1 MKITHLNGSRP
12 TGTNPQSQ
20 RLQGTH
26 RVALLLAATSTVLAL
41 TAPLAHAAPRGPE
54 LHWGPC
60 TGAGTGVDPR
70 QQCATLAVPLDY
82 RQPDGPSITL
92 AVSRIPATQPRLRR
106 GVLVTIPGGPG
117 GSGLNR
123 PSDAAKRLPQS
134 VLDRYDLIGF
144 DPRGVGQSTPV
155 SCGLSHED
163 LSPVNMYP
171 WPAPDGGITA
181 NVAFAQH
188 LADKC
193 WSNGGPVLRTLSTA
207 NEARDLDSIRSA
219 LGARRMSAWGVSYG
233 TYVGAVYAT
242 MFPQHTDRVVL
253 DSNDDPDATRVG
265 RGWLDAFAS
274 GAEDR
279 FPDFAAWAGQAGN
292 PDRVADTPEQVRAD
306 YLDLAA
312 RLDRSPI
319 PWPGANPAELNG
331 NVLRSVMLQSL
342 YSDADFP
349 QLAELMLAAQGRRPL
364 PAPTVAPDAALQ
376 NTFAVSVGTLCG
388 DVSWPASVADY
399 AQAAAVDRVVHP
411 LTAGMPVNVMPC
423 AFWPAKPT
431 EPPVVV
437 GDHGPSNVL
446 LIQNL
451 RDPATPY
458 SGALRLRS
466 DLGDRARLVTVDSGG
481 HDAYLANGNACG
493 DDLVTEYL
501 VTGRRPEQDAYCPA
515 Q

>member
-1 MKITHLNGSRP
+1 MKTSAKTPMTFGR
-12 TGTNPQSQ
+12 GA
-20 RLQGTH
+20 
-26 RVALLLAATSTVLAL
+26 ALLLATTSTALAL
-41 TAPLAHAAPRGPE
+41 TTPLAHAAAPSHPE

-60 TGAGTGVDPR
+60 AGTGAGVDAR

-82 RQPDGPSITL
+82 RQPDGPAITL
-92 AVSRIPATQPRLRR
+92 TVSRIPAAQPRLRR

-123 PSDAAKRLPQS
+123 PSDVAKRLPQS

-155 SCGLSHED
+155 SCGLSHQD
-163 LSPVNMYP
+163 LAPVNMYP
-171 WPAPDGGITA
+171 WPAPDGSITA
-181 NVAFAQH
+181 WAGYAQH
-188 LADKC
+188 LADAC
-193 WSNGGPVLRTLSTA
+193 WKNGGPVLHSLSTA
-207 NEARDLDSIRSA
+207 NEARDLDSIRRA
-219 LGARRMSAWGVSYG
+219 LGERRLSTWATSYG

-253 DSNDDPDATRVG
+253 DSNDDPDPTRVG
-265 RGWLDAFAS
+265 RGWQAAFAT

-279 FPDFAAWAGQAGN
+279 FPDFAAWAAKPGN
-292 PDRVADTPEQVRAD
+292 PDRIADTPEQVRAA

-312 RLDRSPI
+312 RLDHSPV

-331 NVLRSVMLQSL
+331 NVLRTVMLQSL
-342 YSDADFP
+342 HSDADFP
-349 QLAELMLAAQGRRPL
+349 QLAELMLAAEGRRPL
-364 PAPTVAPDAALQ
+364 PAPAVAPDAAVQ
-376 NTFAVSVGTLCG
+376 NTFAVSVGTMCG
-388 DVSWPASVADY
+388 DVSWPTSLDGY
-399 AQAAAVDRVVHP
+399 AQAVAADRVTHP

-437 GDHGPSNVL
+437 GSHGPSNIL

-451 RDPATPY
+451 RDPYSPY
-458 SGALRLRS
+458 SGALRLRR
-466 DLGDRARLVTVDSGG
+466 DLGDRARMVTVDSGG

-493 DDLVTEYL
+493 DALVTDYL
-501 VTGRRPEQDAYCPA
+501 VTGDRPEQDAYCPA

>member
-1 MKITHLNGSRP
+1 MKITHLNDSRP
-12 TGTNPQSQ
+12 TGTNPQRR

-26 RVALLLAATSTVLAL
+26 RVALLLAATSTALAL

-92 AVSRIPATQPRLRR
+92 AVSRIPAAQPRLRR

-253 DSNDDPDATRVG
+253 DSNDDPDATKVE
-265 RGWLDAFAS
+265 RGLLANFAI
-274 GAEDR
+274 GVEDR
-279 FPDFAAWAGQAGN
+279 FPDFAAWAAEPGN
-292 PDRVADTPEQVRAD
+292 PDRVADTPEQVRAR
-306 YLDLAA
+306 YLELAD
-312 RLDRSPI
+312 RLDHSPI
-319 PWPGANPAELNG
+319 PWPGTNPAELNG
-331 NVLRSVMLQSL
+331 NVLRTVMLQSL
-342 YSDADFP
+342 DSDADFP
-349 QLAELMLAAQGRRPL
+349 NLAELLLAAEGRRPL
-364 PAPTVAPDAALQ
+364 PTPVVAPDAAVQ
-376 NTFAVSVGTLCG
+376 NTLAVAAGTICG
-388 DVSWPASVADY
+388 DVSWPTSVAGY
-399 AQAAAVDRVVHP
+399 AQAVAADRVTHP

-437 GDHGPSNVL
+437 GDQGPSNIL

-458 SGALRLRS
+458 AGALQLRR
-466 DLGDRARLVTVDSGG
+466 DLGDRARMVTVDSGG
-481 HDAYLANGNACG
+481 HEVYLANGNACG
-493 DDLVTEYL
+493 DDLVTQYL
-501 VTGRRPEQDAYCPA
+501 VTGRRPEHDAYCPA

>member
-279 FPDFAAWAGQAGN
+279 FPDFAAWAGQAATRTGW
-292 PDRVADTPEQVRAD
+292 PTPPSRC
-306 YLDLAA
+306 
-312 RLDRSPI
+312 
-319 PWPGANPAELNG
+319 
-331 NVLRSVMLQSL
+331 
-342 YSDADFP
+342 
-349 QLAELMLAAQGRRPL
+349 
-364 PAPTVAPDAALQ
+364 APTTSTSPPAWTARPFPGRAP
-376 NTFAVSVGTLCG
+376 T
-388 DVSWPASVADY
+388 
-399 AQAAAVDRVVHP
+399 
-411 LTAGMPVNVMPC
+411 
-423 AFWPAKPT
+423 
-431 EPPVVV
+431 PP
-437 GDHGPSNVL
+437 S
-446 LIQNL
+446 
-451 RDPATPY
+451 
-458 SGALRLRS
+458 
-466 DLGDRARLVTVDSGG
+466 
-481 HDAYLANGNACG
+481 
-493 DDLVTEYL
+493 
-501 VTGRRPEQDAYCPA
+501 
-515 Q
+515 